1 MPVPTKITR
10 AALKEV
16 LERWRHKELSH
27 CEVHEWA
34 EARYAVSAF
43 DSEDDVTNEV
53 LAALDMLDVNVTTE
67 TDIPH
72 LLEALSASS
81 CETASAILSSM
92 PFDLEQRRKQYR
104 DDPVYG
110 QFLR

>member
-1 MPVPTKITR
+1 MSVPTIVTR
-10 AALKEV
+10 VALREV
-16 LERWRHKELSH
+16 LEGWRHQELSH

-43 DSEDDVTNEV
+43 DPEDDVTNEV

-67 TDIPH
+67 ADIPY
-72 LLEALSASS
+72 LLAALSAVS
-81 CETASAILSSM
+81 CEAASEILSSM
-92 PFDLEQRRKQYR
+92 PFDLEQRRRQYR